1 MALGSVKYITLP
13 GLDTPIKMGLAAISL
28 KVKLENLFMMSV

>member
-13 GLDTPIKMGLAAISL
+13 GLDMPIKMGLAQISL
-28 KVKLENLFMMSV
+28 KVNLEKPFMMAL